1 MMVVPAK
8 TSPNQQIK
16 NIMWVH
22 LKPMNEDSSTYLVSK
37 LGWYSE
43 IFWLSSLSEGEG
55 FDFYIMVGIMGYCI
69 IRY

>member
-43 IFWLSSLSEGEG
+43 ICWLSPLSEGEG
-55 FDFYIMVGIMGYCI
+55 FDFYIMVRIMGYCI